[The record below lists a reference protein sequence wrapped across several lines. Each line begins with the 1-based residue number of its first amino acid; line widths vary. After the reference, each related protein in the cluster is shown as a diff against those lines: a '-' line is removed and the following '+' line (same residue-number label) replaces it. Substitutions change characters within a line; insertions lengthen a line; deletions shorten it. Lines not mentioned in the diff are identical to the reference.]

1 MKDTFHLRVYYED
14 TDAGGIVYHANYLCF
29 AERARTEFLHKLG
42 LTNRKMLA
50 DDIGIVVTHLEIDY
64 KQPAFLEE
72 ALTVETS
79 IVKMGAATMTLQQ
92 DIKKGPTL
100 IAALKVSVAFI
111 CVSAKKPIRI
121 PSELKTQLAQFAQ

>member
-1 MKDTFHLRVYYED
+1 MKNTFDLRVYYED

-50 DDIGIVVTHLEIDY
+50 QDIGIVVTHLEIDY
-64 KQPAFLEE
+64 KQPAFLEDK
-72 ALTVETS
+72 LTVETS
-79 IVKMGAATMTLQQ
+79 VLKMGAASMILQQ
-92 DIKKGPTL
+92 DIKRSDTL
-100 IAALKVSVAFI
+100 IATLKVSVAFV

-121 PSELKTQLAQFAQ
+121 PAELKTKLTQFAA

>member
-1 MKDTFHLRVYYED
+1 MKNTFDLRVYYED

-50 DDIGIVVTHLEIDY
+50 QDIGIVVTHLEIDY
-64 KQPAFLEE
+64 KQPAFLEDK
-72 ALTVETS
+72 LTVETS
-79 IVKMGAATMTLQQ
+79 VLKMGAASMILQQ
-92 DIKKGPTL
+92 DIKRSDTL
-100 IAALKVSVAFI
+100 IAVLKVSVAFV

-121 PSELKTQLAQFAQ
+121 PEELKAKFKQFAQ